1 MAKVNFKM
9 VLYLINLYEQYRKG
23 NKDVTIRMMRDV
35 ASSFE
40 VGTLNL
46 KNDGT
51 DKEFID
57 SMEKSYLAA
66 RNYRK

>member
-9 VLYLINLYEQYRKG
+9 VLYLINLYERYRKG
-23 NKDVTIRMMRDV
+23 NKDVTIQMMRDV

-66 RNYRK
+66 RNYGK